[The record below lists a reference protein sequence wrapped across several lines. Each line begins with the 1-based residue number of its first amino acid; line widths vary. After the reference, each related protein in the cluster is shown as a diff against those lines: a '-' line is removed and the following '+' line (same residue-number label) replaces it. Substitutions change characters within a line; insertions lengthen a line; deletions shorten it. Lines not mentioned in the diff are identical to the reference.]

1 MARVR
6 PCDDDGCLEFEH
18 SDAPPAPVVRRV
30 PVEAA
35 AEDED
40 GTTFHVLLHVVD
52 GHIDELER
60 FREDGRPIQG
70 PIRPEALRLLIL

>member
-1 MARVR
+1 V
-6 PCDDDGCLEFEH
+6 
-18 SDAPPAPVVRRV
+18 
-30 PVEAA
+30 

-52 GHIDELER
+52 GYIDELER
-60 FREDGRPIQG
+60 YREDGRPIQG

>member
-1 MARVR
+1 V
-6 PCDDDGCLEFEH
+6 
-18 SDAPPAPVVRRV
+18 
-30 PVEAA
+30 

-52 GHIDELER
+52 GYIDELER
-60 FREDGRPIQG
+60 YREDGRPIKG